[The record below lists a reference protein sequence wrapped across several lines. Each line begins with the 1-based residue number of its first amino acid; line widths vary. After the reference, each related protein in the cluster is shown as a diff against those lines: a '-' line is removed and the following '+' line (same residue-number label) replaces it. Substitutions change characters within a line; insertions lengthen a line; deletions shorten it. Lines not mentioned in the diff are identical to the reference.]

1 MTASRTTIEAS
12 TTPRS
17 TAREALRSVATCAD
31 AALRTAPEA
40 VARDRP
46 GPAPGR
52 AEVPRAVPRAPEPER
67 GADGRRAGCLPFPL
81 VPCPVP
87 AIGPLGRVCR
97 TGCPGSGLGCE
108 AREGGSTG
116 VAGGV
121 VELLLDAQQL
131 VVLGDALGA
140 RGGAGLDLAA
150 VGGDGE
156 VGDGDVLGLPRAVA
170 HHAAVAVAVGQVDRV
185 EGFGERADLV
195 DLDQQRVRGAGGDAA
210 AEPLGVGD
218 EQVVADDLHL
228 AAEALGHGLP
238 AVPVL

>member
-1 MTASRTTIEAS
+1 MDAR
-12 TTPRS
+12 TTPRR
-17 TAREALRSVATCAD
+17 TALDALRSVATCAE

-40 VARDRP
+40 VARERP

-87 AIGPLGRVCR
+87 AIGPLVRVCR
-97 TGCPGSGLGCE
+97 PGRPGSGLGCE

-185 EGFGERADLV
+185 EGLGEGADLV
-195 DLDQQRVRGAGGDAA
+195 DLDEQGVGRARVDAA
-210 AEPLGVGD
+210 LQAHRVGD
-218 EQVVADDLHL
+218 EQVVADDLH
-228 AAEALGHGLP
+228 AVAEA
-238 AVPVL
+238 